1 MLKNTRAMVGLV
13 AAIILSGCASNV
25 ATTVPP
31 GGQPQL
37 KSGFMR
43 LTFRVAG
50 HLDFSK
56 YEYGV
61 TFNTSGSALTP
72 EFGKDVNWKAFSATI
87 RSVNTSGQPGVQVVQ
102 YISNPK
108 NPHAPPAEV
117 PEAVTPSQVQF
128 AGGTSTFSV
137 TFQRKIAGGDSQQ
150 PAVNWRFNAYSL
162 TANNVVDTMG
172 RCASCFKS
180 PQLAVNTNFVETIAA
195 QGQPNIAPAARI
207 VSIEFQNSP

>member
-1 MLKNTRAMVGLV
+1 MPKNIQVALGLAGV
-13 AAIILSGCASNV
+13 LAVSACTSNMAA
-25 ATTVPP
+25 TVPA
-31 GGQPQL
+31 GGQAQL

-56 YEYGV
+56 YEYGI
-61 TFNTSGSALTP
+61 TFNTTGSAVTP
-72 EFGKDVNWKAFSATI
+72 EYGKDVNWKAFSATI

-102 YISNPK
+102 YISNP
-108 NPHAPPAEV
+108 NDPHSPPSEV
-117 PEAVTPSQVQF
+117 PEAVTPSQVRF
-128 AGGTSTFSV
+128 AAGTSTFSI
-137 TFQRKIAGGDSQQ
+137 TFQRSIAGGDSQQ
-150 PAVNWRFNAYSL
+150 PSQNWRFNAYSL

-180 PQLAVNTNFVETIAA
+180 PQLAVNTSFLETLAS
-195 QGQPNIAPAARI
+195 QGQPDVAPSARI